1 MSAQPV
7 HQPDIDDQSSVS
19 PDAPWQ
25 AVVWNDPVNL
35 MNYVV
40 YVFESYFGYP
50 QEKARTLM
58 LQVHAE
64 GKAIVASGAREKIE
78 YDVQAMHGY
87 GLWATMTRAGS

>member
-1 MSAQPV
+1 VSAQPV

>member
-1 MSAQPV
+1 VSAQPV
-7 HQPDIDDQSSVS
+7 HQPDIDGQSSVS